1 MNLFDIVI
9 LVVLI
14 CFAFKG
20 FVRGLVNEASS
31 LAGLI
36 LGGWAAYLYYPVLA
50 TIIHNWVHLSKQIS
64 AFLAFMLLLFLIA
77 FLAHIIGNIV
87 TAALRIVMLGWL
99 NRIGGIL
106 IGAAEGVLLLSLLF
120 CMARSEFMPDALKE
134 KVAAS
139 RSASMF
145 ASAGDRIVHLW
156 RSRSGSIK

>member
-1 MNLFDIVI
+1 
-9 LVVLI
+9 
-14 CFAFKG
+14 
-20 FVRGLVNEASS
+20 
-31 LAGLI
+31 
-36 LGGWAAYLYYPVLA
+36 
-50 TIIHNWVHLSKQIS
+50 
-64 AFLAFMLLLFLIA
+64 MLLLFLIA

-139 RSASMF
+139 RSAQYVRF
-145 ASAGDRIVHLW
+145 CRGPDCASVAFTVRKH
-156 RSRSGSIK
+156 